1 MTKYIVKRVVAGI
14 FSLFILIT
22 ITFFLMHAI
31 PGGPF
36 SPSEQRDVPQ
46 EVLQQIN
53 KKYGLDKPVYEQ
65 YVLYLKDLLHGD
77 LGNSF
82 KKADTSV
89 NELIGNGF
97 PVSAE
102 VGALAILLALIIGI
116 PLGILS
122 AIYRGKFVDKF
133 SITFATVGISV
144 PIFVISVLLMF
155 LFAVKLK
162 ILPTYGLNSWQSFIL
177 PVFCLAFSPIAYIT
191 RLMRSS
197 MLEVM
202 RQDYIRTARAKG
214 VPEFLVI
221 MKHAFRNSVI
231 PIVTYLG
238 PLFAALLTGSFII
251 ERLFSIPG
259 IGRYFVSGIS
269 DRDYSVTLGLTIFFG
284 ALLILCNII
293 VDLLY
298 VVIDPRVK
306 IDE

>member
-1 MTKYIVKRVVAGI
+1 MARYVIKRVVAGLFSI
-14 FSLFILIT
+14 FVLTT
-22 ITFFLMHAI
+22 ITFFLMHAV

-36 SPSEQRDVPQ
+36 SPAEQRDVPQ
-46 EVLQQIN
+46 EVLEQIEA
-53 KKYGLDKPVYEQ
+53 KYGLDKPVYEQ
-65 YVLYLKDLLHGD
+65 YLLYMGGLLHGD
-77 LGNSF
+77 FGNSF

-89 NELIGNGF
+89 NELIGSGF

-102 VGALAILLALIIGI
+102 VGGLAILLAMIVGI

-122 AIYRGKFVDKF
+122 ATHRGKFIDKF
-133 SITFATVGISV
+133 SMTFATVGISV
-144 PIFVISVLLMF
+144 PSFVLSVLLMF
-155 LFAVKLK
+155 LFAVKLR
-162 ILPTYGLNSWQSFIL
+162 ILPTYGLETWQSFIL

-202 RQDYIRTARAKG
+202 RQDYIRTARSKG
-214 VPEFLVI
+214 VSEFFVI
-221 MKHAFRNSVI
+221 AKHALRNSII

-238 PLFAALLTGSFII
+238 PLVAALLTGSFVI

-293 VDLLY
+293 VDLFY
-298 VVIDPRVK
+298 VIIDPRVK
-306 IDE
+306 IED

>member
-1 MTKYIVKRVVAGI
+1 MTRYVIKRVVAGLFSI
-14 FSLFILIT
+14 FVLTT
-22 ITFFLMHAI
+22 ITFFLMHAV

-36 SPSEQRDVPQ
+36 SPAEQRDVPP
-46 EVLQQIN
+46 EVLQQIEA
-53 KKYGLDKPVYEQ
+53 KYGLDKPVYEQ
-65 YVLYLKDLLHGD
+65 YLLYMGGLLHGD
-77 LGNSF
+77 FGNSF

-89 NELIGNGF
+89 NELIGSGF

-102 VGALAILLALIIGI
+102 VGGLAILLAMLVGI
-116 PLGILS
+116 PLGIAS
-122 AIYRGKFVDKF
+122 AIHRGKFIDKF
-133 SITFATVGISV
+133 SMTFATVGISV
-144 PIFVISVLLMF
+144 PSFVLSVLLMF
-155 LFAVKLK
+155 LFAVKLR
-162 ILPTYGLNSWQSFIL
+162 ILPTYGLETWQSFIL

-202 RQDYIRTARAKG
+202 RQDFIRTARSKG
-214 VPEFLVI
+214 VSEFFVI
-221 MKHAFRNSVI
+221 AKHALRNSII

-238 PLFAALLTGSFII
+238 PLVAALLTGSFVI

-293 VDLLY
+293 VDLFY
-298 VVIDPRVK
+298 VIIDPRVK
-306 IDE
+306 IED

>member
-1 MTKYIVKRVVAGI
+1 MARYVIKRVVAGLFSI
-14 FSLFILIT
+14 FVLTT
-22 ITFFLMHAI
+22 ITFFLMHAV

-36 SPSEQRDVPQ
+36 SPAEQRDVPQ
-46 EVLQQIN
+46 EVLEQIEA
-53 KKYGLDKPVYEQ
+53 KYGLDKPVYEQ
-65 YVLYLKDLLHGD
+65 YLLYMGGLLHGD
-77 LGNSF
+77 FGNSF

-89 NELIGNGF
+89 NELIGSGF

-102 VGALAILLALIIGI
+102 IGGLAILLAMIVGI

-122 AIYRGKFVDKF
+122 AIHRGKFIDKF
-133 SITFATVGISV
+133 SMTFATVGISV
-144 PIFVISVLLMF
+144 PSFVLSVLLMF
-155 LFAVKLK
+155 LFAVKLR
-162 ILPTYGLNSWQSFIL
+162 ILPTYGLETWQSFIL

-202 RQDYIRTARAKG
+202 RQDYIRTARSKG
-214 VPEFLVI
+214 VSEFFVI
-221 MKHAFRNSVI
+221 AKHALRNSII

-238 PLFAALLTGSFII
+238 PLVAALLTGSFVI

-293 VDLLY
+293 VDLFY
-298 VVIDPRVK
+298 VIIDPRVK
-306 IDE
+306 IED

>member
-1 MTKYIVKRVVAGI
+1 MARYVIKRVVAGLFSI
-14 FSLFILIT
+14 FVLTT
-22 ITFFLMHAI
+22 ITFFLMHAV

-36 SPSEQRDVPQ
+36 SPAEQRDVPQ
-46 EVLQQIN
+46 EVLEQIEA
-53 KKYGLDKPVYEQ
+53 KYGLDKPVYEQ
-65 YVLYLKDLLHGD
+65 YLLYMGGLLHGD
-77 LGNSF
+77 FGNSF
-82 KKADTSV
+82 KKVDTSV
-89 NELIGNGF
+89 NELIGSGF

-102 VGALAILLALIIGI
+102 VGGLAILLAMIVGI

-122 AIYRGKFVDKF
+122 AIHRGKFIDKF
-133 SITFATVGISV
+133 SMTFATVGISV
-144 PIFVISVLLMF
+144 PSFVLSVLLMF
-155 LFAVKLK
+155 LFAVKLR
-162 ILPTYGLNSWQSFIL
+162 ILPTYGLETWQSFIL

-202 RQDYIRTARAKG
+202 RQDYIRTARSKG
-214 VPEFLVI
+214 VSEFFVI
-221 MKHAFRNSVI
+221 AKHALRNSII

-238 PLFAALLTGSFII
+238 PLVAALLTGSFVI

-293 VDLLY
+293 VDLFY
-298 VVIDPRVK
+298 VIIDPRVK
-306 IDE
+306 IED

>member
-1 MTKYIVKRVVAGI
+1 
-14 FSLFILIT
+14 
-22 ITFFLMHAI
+22 MHAV

-36 SPSEQRDVPQ
+36 SPAEQRDVPQ
-46 EVLQQIN
+46 EVLEQIEA
-53 KKYGLDKPVYEQ
+53 KYGLDKPVYEQ
-65 YVLYLKDLLHGD
+65 YLLYMGGLLHGD
-77 LGNSF
+77 FGNSF

-89 NELIGNGF
+89 NELIGSGF

-102 VGALAILLALIIGI
+102 IGGLAILLAMIVGI

-122 AIYRGKFVDKF
+122 AIHRGKFIDKF
-133 SITFATVGISV
+133 SMTFATVGISV
-144 PIFVISVLLMF
+144 PSFVLSVLLMF
-155 LFAVKLK
+155 LFAVKLR
-162 ILPTYGLNSWQSFIL
+162 ILPTYGLETWQSFIL

-202 RQDYIRTARAKG
+202 RQDYIRTARSKG
-214 VPEFLVI
+214 VSEFFVI
-221 MKHAFRNSVI
+221 AKHALRNSII

-238 PLFAALLTGSFII
+238 PLVAALLTGSFVI

-293 VDLLY
+293 VDLFY
-298 VVIDPRVK
+298 VIIDPRVK
-306 IDE
+306 IED